1 MDEPKSPESKPER
14 LVDAPSHPT
23 RRAAAPSH
31 PTRRAAAP
39 SHPTR
44 RAAALMVGIVVFIVV
59 LSLLGIR

>member
-14 LVDAPSHPT
+14 LVD
-23 RRAAAPSH
+23 
-31 PTRRAAAP
+31 AP